1 MGLKNAGGSD
11 FRSGSRS
18 VGKQVE
24 TWRNTDAIGTRR
36 LNSDVATN
44 TYNPSFEASGGN
56 VEQSPGNGYS
66 YHVFTS
72 PGTFD
77 FKSSSST
84 DAKILIVAGG
94 GGGGNHS
101 GGGHYCAAG
110 GGAGGLYDLAMPVDD
125 LKGYMTSSP
134 DPVYTHTALSL
145 IHI

>member
-36 LNSDVATN
+36 LNSDVVTN

-66 YHVFTS
+66 YHVLIIYL
-72 PGTFD
+72 GTKFAN
-77 FKSSSST
+77 F
-84 DAKILIVAGG
+84 
-94 GGGGNHS
+94 
-101 GGGHYCAAG
+101 
-110 GGAGGLYDLAMPVDD
+110 
-125 LKGYMTSSP
+125 
-134 DPVYTHTALSL
+134 
-145 IHI
+145 